1 MRVFSLEDKL
11 NILIDIIISS
21 PLLLSCVLLGLFL
34 LLVFSLCILF
44 KKKINK
50 PIYIL
55 LWILLIITLMIRYDF
70 FADAVIKDVFEIIFS
85 ILYFPNWITYFIMLF
100 ISNFFLFYPIIDEN
114 TDIAYRVLNIVNCAV
129 IDIYLFLIISVVIN
143 NGINI
148 YDEINIYT
156 NSMLLNLLEF
166 NSAIFTSW
174 LLSNMFLT
182 AYYKKKKVIVVEELD
197 EPEIVFEDEYVA
209 I

>member
-1 MRVFSLEDKL
+1 MRIFSLEDKL

-34 LLVFSLCILF
+34 LLIFSLCILF

-50 PIYIL
+50 PIYIS

-70 FADAVIKDVFEIIFS
+70 FTNSVIKDAFDTIFS
-85 ILYFPNWITYFIMLF
+85 ILYFPNWIAYFIMLF

-114 TDIAYRVLNIVNCAV
+114 TDVSYKVINFVNCAV
-129 IDIYLFLIISVVIN
+129 IDIYLFLIISLVIN
-143 NGINI
+143 NNINV

-156 NSMLLNLLEF
+156 NSKLLSLLEF

-174 LLSNMFLT
+174 LLINIFLT
-182 AYYKKKKVIVVEELD
+182 AYNKKKKMKYIEEID